1 LLSPS
6 EFVHALLIPCPY
18 SIFQIAKLGTKL
30 KQDSL
35 QLSYTPRK
43 FTTHPGN
50 TYFYIIESD
59 HRVLG
64 EVAAAKKL
72 QELVSLLYSE
82 IAYLILTWHVSQRSQ
97 KKAVD
102 EEVLELPLEQFG
114 RPKAPAG
121 TWGSCIRIAD
131 PIEVGRLTFRCHIQ
145 VDMCSDVP
153 EQDNPSRSPGQ

>member
-1 LLSPS
+1 
-6 EFVHALLIPCPY
+6 VHALLIPCPF

-72 QELVSLLYSE
+72 QELVSLYH
-82 IAYLILTWHVSQRSQ
+82 IQRSY
-97 KKAVD
+97 
-102 EEVLELPLEQFG
+102 
-114 RPKAPAG
+114 
-121 TWGSCIRIAD
+121 I
-131 PIEVGRLTFRCHIQ
+131 
-145 VDMCSDVP
+145 
-153 EQDNPSRSPGQ
+153 